1 MSHRTRLAAITI
13 AIAATALQG
22 CAGFAPTGWG
32 AMLKHDSAL
41 LVDGHDSQGRLRED
55 SLDVAGGYL
64 WWERPTRGGGE
75 WYIEAGA
82 GYKWREGGFEDG
94 GKPVIGHFRV
104 DRRFRFSQH

>member
-1 MSHRTRLAAITI
+1 MRRNSCLAA
-13 AIAATALQG
+13 AIVVASLALGG
-22 CAGFAPTGWG
+22 CAGLVPTGWG
-32 AMLKHDSAL
+32 TSLKHDSAL

-64 WWERPTRGGGE
+64 WWERLTRDGGE
-75 WYIEAGA
+75 WYLEAGA
-82 GYKWREGGFEDG
+82 GYKWREGGFEDN